1 MQFSGEELEQ
11 MIAEMAGSQAAIAD
25 VEKQLKEV
33 SSTVVSKDRLF
44 SATVDAQ
51 GRLSELKLTGQS
63 WRDMSAKE
71 LATKII
77 EVVTQAQNEVQQR
90 STELLADL
98 SPDGIN
104 PMTGLPDGIEME
116 KMMKG
121 LVAQFGGG
129 SHE

>member
-1 MQFSGEELEQ
+1 MRFGSPQDAWRRGVATIFQEL
-11 MIAEMAGSQAAIAD
+11 ALAGKMTIAD
-25 VEKQLKEV
+25 NIFLGREITRQ
-33 SSTVVSKDRLF
+33 VVGIPFLDRR
-44 SATVDAQ
+44 A
-51 GRLSELKLTGQS
+51 
-63 WRDMSAKE
+63 M
-71 LATKII
+71 
-77 EVVTQAQNEVQQR
+77 QQR